1 MRNKALRQ
9 LVPLQQRELKKTL
22 AIKGLLAMLMASS
35 FFSLMSVSVYLGSQ
49 LAHPVDALVMSFI
62 RVSVNLA
69 LLLLPSLILGNTR
82 LLWGDMRGSL
92 WLRGLF
98 GGISLILS
106 FSSIQRIGPGES
118 SFLTATSGVFV
129 LALSPAFLG
138 QKNAWYDWLAI
149 LGALLGLY
157 FLVDPQMDTSDLPGR
172 LLGVA
177 SGFIAALA
185 YLMIARSG
193 QTNPS
198 RSIVFYFS
206 FVAFLLHLLWFMLDP
221 HPIPSGREAWG
232 LAFLTGLSGSLAQAF
247 MTRAYQLAPAA
258 LVSAI
263 GYSVP
268 VLNLGLSVWLL
279 DKVPNHQA
287 LLGCLLILITGIG
300 LPFLSAGKKRFG

>member
-1 MRNKALRQ
+1 
-9 LVPLQQRELKKTL
+9 
-22 AIKGLLAMLMASS
+22 MLIASG
-35 FFSLMSVSVYLGSQ
+35 FFSVMSVSVYLGSQ
-49 LAHPVDALVMSFI
+49 LSEPVDSLVMSFI

-69 LLLLPSLILGNTR
+69 LLLLPALILRKTA

-98 GGISLILS
+98 GGVSLILS
-106 FSSIQRIGPGES
+106 FASIQRIGPGES

-149 LGALLGLY
+149 LGALLGLF
-157 FLVDPQMDTSDLPGR
+157 FLLEPQMNTSDLPGR

-185 YLMIARSG
+185 YLMIARAG

-221 HPIPSGREAWG
+221 RPIPIGRDAWA
-232 LAFLTGLSGSLAQAF
+232 LALLTGLSGSLAQAF
-247 MTRAYQLAPAA
+247 MTRAYQLAPAG
-258 LVSAI
+258 LVSAV
-263 GYSVP
+263 GYCVP
-268 VLNLGLSVWLL
+268 VMNLGLSVWLL
-279 DKVPNHQA
+279 DKVPNDQA